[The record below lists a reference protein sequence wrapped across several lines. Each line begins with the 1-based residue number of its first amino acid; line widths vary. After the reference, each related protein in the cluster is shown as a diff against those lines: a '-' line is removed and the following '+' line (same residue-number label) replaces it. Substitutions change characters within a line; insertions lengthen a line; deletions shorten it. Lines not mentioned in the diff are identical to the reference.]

1 MSLRRM
7 AVNVAFATVAAAPA
21 AAQTIP
27 DDFLLTLERTACFGD
42 CPVYTVTIDARGNV
56 AYEGKASVR
65 VTGKATDRVPVARVR
80 DLLDTIERI
89 GFFKLSEQYREIRNP
104 DGTLTI
110 VTDLPTTFVT
120 VTMAGRTKRV
130 EDYVGAPPDLRE
142 LEREVD
148 AVANTRRWLRIDGPT
163 LRRLA
168 GNGQLSPRQREKFL
182 LEALL
187 YDDVDVLTALLDLG
201 VEANAPYGE
210 GNFLPIVMVQSAA
223 AARALIAAGAS
234 VVARDER
241 GESALGRAASRPP
254 ELTEVLLKAGAPAD
268 LQVDLDGSTAL
279 IWAASLGN
287 IGVVRLLLAAGANPF
302 HRARDS
308 SALEAARKGRESER
322 QRRFPRLEP
331 GRFVQDFDGVIAALE
346 EALARKRSR

>member
-1 MSLRRM
+1 MSVGRM
-7 AVNVAFATVAAAPA
+7 AVSVAFATAAPV
-21 AAQTIP
+21 AAQTVP
-27 DDFLLTLERTACFGD
+27 DDFLVTLERTACFGE
-42 CPVYTVTIDARGNV
+42 CHVYTVTIDARGNV
-56 AYEGKASVR
+56 AYEGRAFVR

-80 DLLDTIERI
+80 ELLDTIERI
-89 GFFKLSEQYREIRNP
+89 GFFKLGEQYREIRNP

-110 VTDLPTTFVT
+110 VTDLPTRFVT
-120 VTMAGRTKRV
+120 VTSEGRTKRV
-130 EDYVGAPPDLRE
+130 EDYVGAPAGLTQ
-142 LEREVD
+142 LEREID
-148 AVANTRRWLRIDGPT
+148 AATNTRRWTRIDGPT
-163 LRRLA
+163 LRQLA
-168 GNGQLSPRQREKFL
+168 ADGHLPPPRERDEMLSK
-182 LEALL
+182 ALL
-187 YDDVDVLTALLDLG
+187 YDDVDVIATLLDRG
-201 VEANAPYGE
+201 VDPNAPIGE
-210 GNFLPIVMVQSAA
+210 GNFLPIVMLESAA

-254 ELTEVLLKAGAPAD
+254 ELAEVLLKAGAPAD

-287 IGVVRLLLAAGANPF
+287 IGVVRLLLAAGANPL

-322 QRRFPRLEP
+322 QRRFPSLEP
-331 GRFVQDFDGVIAALE
+331 GRFVQDFDAVIAALE

>member
-1 MSLRRM
+1 MRLGRTT
-7 AVNVAFATVAAAPA
+7 ANLVFAALVAATPV
-21 AAQTIP
+21 AAQEIP
-27 DDFLLTLERTACFGD
+27 DDFLVTLERTACFGD
-42 CPVYTVTIDARGNV
+42 CHVYTVTIDARGNV
-56 AYEGKASVR
+56 AYEGKESVR
-65 VTGKATDRVPVARVR
+65 VPGKATDRVAITRVR
-80 DLLDTIERI
+80 GLMDTIERI
-89 GFFKLSEQYREIRNP
+89 GFFKFSERYVAIRNP
-104 DGTLTI
+104 DGTETI

-120 VTMAGRTKRV
+120 VTSEGRRKRV
-130 EDYVGAPPDLRE
+130 EHYVGGPLGLKQ
-142 LEREVD
+142 LEREID
-148 AVANTRRWLRIDGPT
+148 AATNTRRWTRIDGPT
-163 LRRLA
+163 LRQLA
-168 GNGQLSPRQREKFL
+168 ADGHVPPPRERDEMLSK
-182 LEALL
+182 ALL
-187 YDDVDVLTALLDLG
+187 YDDVDVITTLLDLG
-201 VEANAPYGE
+201 VDPNAPIGE
-210 GNFLPIVMVQSAA
+210 GDFLPLVMLESAS

-254 ELTEVLLKAGAPAD
+254 ELTDVLLKAGAPAD

-346 EALARKRSR
+346 EATKKR